1 MEILVKVQID
11 LSADAKSF
19 LASLIGN
26 VAKKQ
31 DEAAP
36 IPTKPISA
44 TPTPSASIPVASKAN
59 KSTETKVVPP
69 PAKVETTQKPVA
81 EVKPTVVEEPQA
93 ASSTVT
99 LADVRAAATPLI
111 ENYRSEIMT
120 KLRSFGAVSVST
132 LDSKYFVPMIQFLN
146 TLK

>member
-26 VAKKQ
+26 GTKKQ

-44 TPTPSASIPVASKAN
+44 TPTPVASKAN

-81 EVKPTVVEEPQA
+81 EVKPAIVEEPQA

>member
-31 DEAAP
+31 DEAAQAP
-36 IPTKPISA
+36 GPAIT
-44 TPTPSASIPVASKAN
+44 AN
-59 KSTETKVVPP
+59 IVPP
-69 PAKVETTQKPVA
+69 PAKVKPVA
-81 EVKPTVVEEPQA
+81 EKPVAEKPVAEKPASTDVK
-93 ASSTVT
+93 
-99 LADVRAAATPLI
+99 LADVRAIAAPLI
-111 ENYRSEIMT
+111 ENHRAAIMD
-120 KLRSFGAVSVST
+120 KLREFGAVSVST
-132 LDSKYFVPMIQFLN
+132 LDSKYFVPMVQFLN

>member
-31 DEAAP
+31 DEAAQAP
-36 IPTKPISA
+36 GQAIT
-44 TPTPSASIPVASKAN
+44 AN
-59 KSTETKVVPP
+59 IVPP
-69 PAKVETTQKPVA
+69 PAKVKPVA
-81 EVKPTVVEEPQA
+81 EKPVAEKPVAEKPVAEKPATTDVK
-93 ASSTVT
+93 
-99 LADVRAAATPLI
+99 LADVRAIAAPLI
-111 ENYRSEIMT
+111 ENHRAAIMD
-120 KLRSFGAVSVST
+120 KLREFGAVSVST
-132 LDSKYFVPMIQFLN
+132 LDSKYFVPMVQFLN